1 MGRVFNRFVRLVAVP
16 DLRDTQCGFKCFRRD
31 AARRIFARQRIAR
44 FSFDVEL
51 LWIAR
56 KLGYRVAELPV
67 TWINHPSSRV
77 HPLSD
82 SCRMLVDLTC
92 LRFND
97 WRGAYRDGNET
108 PR

>member
-1 MGRVFNRFVRLVAVP
+1 MARAATNTCYRAPTPLIAVP

-56 KLGYRVAELPV
+56 TLGYRVAELPV

-82 SCRMLVDLTC
+82 SCRMLVDLTR
-92 LRFND
+92 L
-97 WRGAYRDGNET
+97 
-108 PR
+108 